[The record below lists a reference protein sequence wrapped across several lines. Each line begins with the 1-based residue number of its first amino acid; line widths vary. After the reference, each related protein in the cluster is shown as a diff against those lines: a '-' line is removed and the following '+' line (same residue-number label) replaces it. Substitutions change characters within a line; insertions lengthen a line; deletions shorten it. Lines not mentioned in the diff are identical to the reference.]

1 MAETH
6 FEPVGRLRVQVSP
19 AHKFGTDAFLLADF
33 AAPRRR
39 DTVCDLGTGCGIVA
53 LCWYRREETAPARVD
68 CVDIQPAAIGQLT
81 ATLEENA
88 GVLAGRIVP
97 HLADLKALALPAGG
111 YDLVTCN
118 PPYKGAGAGILSETD
133 SDRLARHETACTI
146 ADIAAAA
153 ARLLKYGGR
162 LCVCQRPERLAD
174 VMEALRRAG
183 IEPKRLRFVHQRPD
197 RAPWLFLLE
206 GRRGGKPFLSV
217 EAPLIVEGADG
228 CIMFQIESN
237 NSWYYEISDT
247 GGQYYLYL
255 GGANEPFGDWCKP
268 LQPGESYTSVPVALC
283 TAGNAESAIREM
295 TKYRRRIAGRCAA
308 DEGLPVI
315 FNEYMHLSWDSPS
328 EENTRRCALA
338 AAEAGAEY
346 YVIDCGWH
354 DEVPGSE
361 VYPYVGVWK
370 ESKARFPSG
379 LRKTTDYI
387 RSLGMKP
394 GLWIEP
400 EVVGYKCGEMLAYYG
415 EDCFFRRHGKKVCVQ
430 GRYFL
435 DFRAEKVRAYLTETV
450 RRMVEEYGAEYIKTD
465 YNQDA
470 GVGTERDAASFGE
483 GLELCAKAYLGWVDE
498 MRARFPQVLFE
509 TCASGGLRMD
519 HETLQHFSIV
529 STSDQTDYKK
539 YPYIAGNILSAALPE
554 QAAVWSYPV
563 GSDTAPNGVFAPT
576 RAWVEENITEEQVV
590 MNMVNALLGR
600 MHLASR
606 IGLLSAEKFALVQEG
621 VAYYKTLSKA
631 KKEALPVFPLGF
643 TSFGEKQVAAGFEA
657 QGKVYL
663 AVWNLGGGNTL
674 RLPLRAP
681 VTEVRVAYPQAG
693 PVRVRTAGTAL
704 EVAFTKPFQACF
716 LEAEQKKK

>member
-1 MAETH
+1 MEISWKWLRFTVEEGKITLRGAPFAE
-6 FEPVGRLRVQVSP
+6 VQV
-19 AHKFGTDAFLLADF
+19 
-33 AAPRRR
+33 
-39 DTVCDLGTGCGIVA
+39 
-53 LCWYRREETAPARVD
+53 
-68 CVDIQPAAIGQLT
+68 
-81 ATLEENA
+81 
-88 GVLAGRIVP
+88 AGRNEDN
-97 HLADLKALALPAGG
+97 HL
-111 YDLVTCN
+111 
-118 PPYKGAGAGILSETD
+118 GAKQVCLSETPHLRYV
-133 SDRLARHETACTI
+133 SHTLSEETLAVVQADELVQVTVYLHSYVGSAVIRARTEVKNISEEPLTVTSLSSFVLPRICSAGETERTHLWRFLQSHHGECQPRRQSLSALGLYPVTFAGQQRI
-146 ADIAAAA
+146 AMANIGSWST
-153 ARLLKYGGR
+153 K
-162 LCVCQRPERLAD
+162 
-174 VMEALRRAG
+174 EALPQG
-183 IEPKRLRFVHQRPD
+183 
-197 RAPWLFLLE
+197 
-206 GRRGGKPFLSV
+206 
-217 EAPLIVEGADG
+217 IVEGADG

-268 LQPGESYTSVPVALC
+268 LRPGESYTSVPVALC

-450 RRMVEEYGAEYIKTD
+450 RRMIEEYGAEYIKTD

-606 IGLLSAEKFALVQEG
+606 IGLLTAEKFALVQEG

-693 PVRVRTAGTAL
+693 PVRVRAAGTAL

-716 LEAEQKKK
+716 LEAEGAETASN

>member
-1 MAETH
+1 MEISWKWLRFTVEEWKITLRGAPFAE
-6 FEPVGRLRVQVSP
+6 VQV
-19 AHKFGTDAFLLADF
+19 
-33 AAPRRR
+33 
-39 DTVCDLGTGCGIVA
+39 
-53 LCWYRREETAPARVD
+53 
-68 CVDIQPAAIGQLT
+68 
-81 ATLEENA
+81 
-88 GVLAGRIVP
+88 AGRNEDN
-97 HLADLKALALPAGG
+97 HL
-111 YDLVTCN
+111 
-118 PPYKGAGAGILSETD
+118 GAKQVCLSETPHLRYV
-133 SDRLARHETACTI
+133 SHTLSE
-146 ADIAAAA
+146 
-153 ARLLKYGGR
+153 
-162 LCVCQRPERLAD
+162 
-174 VMEALRRAG
+174 EALTVVQADELVQVTVYLQAYADSAAIRARTEVKNISEEPLTVTSLSSFVLPRICSAGETERTHLWRFLQSHHGECQPRRQSLSALGLYPVTFAG
-183 IEPKRLRFVHQRPD
+183 QQRI
-197 RAPWLFLLE
+197 AMANIGSWST
-206 GRRGGKPFLSV
+206 K
-217 EAPLIVEGADG
+217 EALPQGIVEGADG

-237 NSWYYEISDT
+237 NSWYYEIGDC
-247 GGQYYLYL
+247 GGTCYLYL

-283 TAGNAESAIREM
+283 TAGNAESAIRDM
-295 TKYRRRIAGRCAA
+295 TKYRRCIAGRCAA

-361 VYPYVGVWK
+361 VYPYVGKWK
-370 ESKARFPSG
+370 ESKARFPGG

-470 GVGTERDAASFGE
+470 GVGTEQAAASFGE

-576 RAWVEENITEEQVV
+576 REWVEENITEEQVV

-663 AVWNLGGGNTL
+663 AVWNLGGENTL

-693 PVRVRTAGTAL
+693 PVRVRAAGTAL

-716 LEAEQKKK
+716 LEAER

>member
-228 CIMFQIESN
+228 NFS
-237 NSWYYEISDT
+237 
-247 GGQYYLYL
+247 
-255 GGANEPFGDWCKP
+255 
-268 LQPGESYTSVPVALC
+268 
-283 TAGNAESAIREM
+283 REM
-295 TKYRRRIAGRCAA
+295 QRIYGLYRP
-308 DEGLPVI
+308 E
-315 FNEYMHLSWDSPS
+315 S
-328 EENTRRCALA
+328 E
-338 AAEAGAEY
+338 
-346 YVIDCGWH
+346 
-354 DEVPGSE
+354 
-361 VYPYVGVWK
+361 
-370 ESKARFPSG
+370 
-379 LRKTTDYI
+379 
-387 RSLGMKP
+387 
-394 GLWIEP
+394 
-400 EVVGYKCGEMLAYYG
+400 
-415 EDCFFRRHGKKVCVQ
+415 
-430 GRYFL
+430 
-435 DFRAEKVRAYLTETV
+435 
-450 RRMVEEYGAEYIKTD
+450 
-465 YNQDA
+465 
-470 GVGTERDAASFGE
+470 
-483 GLELCAKAYLGWVDE
+483 
-498 MRARFPQVLFE
+498 
-509 TCASGGLRMD
+509 
-519 HETLQHFSIV
+519 
-529 STSDQTDYKK
+529 
-539 YPYIAGNILSAALPE
+539 
-554 QAAVWSYPV
+554 
-563 GSDTAPNGVFAPT
+563 
-576 RAWVEENITEEQVV
+576 
-590 MNMVNALLGR
+590 
-600 MHLASR
+600 
-606 IGLLSAEKFALVQEG
+606 
-621 VAYYKTLSKA
+621 
-631 KKEALPVFPLGF
+631 
-643 TSFGEKQVAAGFEA
+643 
-657 QGKVYL
+657 
-663 AVWNLGGGNTL
+663 
-674 RLPLRAP
+674 
-681 VTEVRVAYPQAG
+681 
-693 PVRVRTAGTAL
+693 
-704 EVAFTKPFQACF
+704 
-716 LEAEQKKK
+716 

>member
-1 MAETH
+1 MERIE
-6 FEPVGRLRVQVSP
+6 FNGLE
-19 AHKFGTDAFLLADF
+19 FLLDGRAELLGFGNFRCDRDRYGAPLSF
-33 AAPRRR
+33 VQAQVAGENMPSHAGLKAAFSSEGCRFRYCSHTCTDER
-39 DTVCDLGTGCGIVA
+39 LEIVLQSDLLRAVCRFEAFGGVIRVRTEYRNISARELVLTEASSFLLPCLGASG
-53 LCWYRREETAPARVD
+53 RREAEQMYLWRFVQSHHAE
-68 CVDIQPAAIGQLT
+68 CQPRKNSFYSYGF
-81 ATLEENA
+81 
-88 GVLAGRIVP
+88 
-97 HLADLKALALPAGG
+97 
-111 YDLVTCN
+111 
-118 PPYKGAGAGILSETD
+118 S
-133 SDRLARHETACTI
+133 SETACGQKRI
-146 ADIAAAA
+146 AMANIGSWST
-153 ARLLKYGGR
+153 K
-162 LCVCQRPERLAD
+162 
-174 VMEALRRAG
+174 EALPQG
-183 IEPKRLRFVHQRPD
+183 
-197 RAPWLFLLE
+197 
-206 GRRGGKPFLSV
+206 
-217 EAPLIVEGADG
+217 IVEGADG

-400 EVVGYKCGEMLAYYG
+400 EVVGYKCEEMLAYYG

-450 RRMVEEYGAEYIKTD
+450 RRMIEEYGAEYIKTD

-606 IGLLSAEKFALVQEG
+606 IGLLTAEKFALVQEG

-693 PVRVRTAGTAL
+693 PVRVRAAGTAL

>member
-1 MAETH
+1 MEISWKWLRFTVEEGKITLRGAPFAE
-6 FEPVGRLRVQVSP
+6 VQV
-19 AHKFGTDAFLLADF
+19 
-33 AAPRRR
+33 
-39 DTVCDLGTGCGIVA
+39 
-53 LCWYRREETAPARVD
+53 
-68 CVDIQPAAIGQLT
+68 
-81 ATLEENA
+81 
-88 GVLAGRIVP
+88 AGRNEDN
-97 HLADLKALALPAGG
+97 HL
-111 YDLVTCN
+111 
-118 PPYKGAGAGILSETD
+118 GAKQVCLSETPHLRYVSHTLSED
-133 SDRLARHETACTI
+133 ALAVVQADELVQVTVYLHSYVGSAVIRARTEVKNISEEPLTVTSLSSFVLPRICSAGETERTHLWRFLQSHHGECQPRRQSLSALGLYPVTFAGQQRI
-146 ADIAAAA
+146 AMANIGSWST
-153 ARLLKYGGR
+153 K
-162 LCVCQRPERLAD
+162 
-174 VMEALRRAG
+174 EALPQG
-183 IEPKRLRFVHQRPD
+183 
-197 RAPWLFLLE
+197 
-206 GRRGGKPFLSV
+206 
-217 EAPLIVEGADG
+217 IVEGADG
-228 CIMFQIESN
+228 CVMFQIESN
-237 NSWYYEISDT
+237 NSWYYEISDC
-247 GGQYYLYL
+247 GGACYLWL

-361 VYPYVGVWK
+361 VYPYVGKWK

-450 RRMVEEYGAEYIKTD
+450 RRMIEEYGAEYIKTD

-606 IGLLSAEKFALVQEG
+606 IGLLTAEKFALVQEG

-716 LEAEQKKK
+716 LEAER